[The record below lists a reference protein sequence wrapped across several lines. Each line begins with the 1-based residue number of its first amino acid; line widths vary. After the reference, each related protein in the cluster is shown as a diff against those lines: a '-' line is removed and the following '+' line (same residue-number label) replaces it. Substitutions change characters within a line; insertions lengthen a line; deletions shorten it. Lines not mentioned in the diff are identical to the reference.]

1 MSRFRFPLTSV
12 GFGACVAVLLNM
24 GLAGGSA
31 ATPFSG
37 STWLATPN
45 GLVGIQQTVTLRAS
59 TSVGEVATIE
69 FSNAVTGTNAGQAI
83 VDSHG
88 FA

>member
-1 MSRFRFPLTSV
+1 MSRFRIPLMSIGLGV
-12 GFGACVAVLLNM
+12 GMAVLLNV
-24 GLAGGSA
+24 GLVGGSA

-45 GLVGIQQTVTLRAS
+45 GLVGIQQTVTLQAS

-69 FSNAVTGTNAGQAI
+69 F
-83 VDSHG
+83 
-88 FA
+88 